1 MVAEV
6 RRLRFPDQ
14 SGHEGTFTDR
24 LNKLAA
30 SIDYRRA
37 DSKEEREAIFRLR
50 YEAYR
55 REGGIETNA
64 EKMFS
69 DPYDSTDNGFI
80 FGLYLQGKLAT
91 SIRLHIASK
100 NQNPDFPSLKVFP
113 DFLQP
118 ELDSGKVL
126 LDTTRFVTEE
136 NLSRIHRGL
145 PFVTVRMCVLAAQ
158 HFGAD
163 HVLAAVRAE
172 HQAWYARS
180 FGLRVVCEPRPYP
193 QLAKPISLMTV
204 DFPSVREEWY
214 RRYPFFQS
222 SALERRQLFDRRVQT
237 SNIEQPPGTARV
249 PAEAKATQGPFLERG
264 AA

>member
-6 RRLRFPDQ
+6 RRLRVSDRT
-14 SGHEGTFTDR
+14 GHEGSFTDR

-37 DSKEEREAIFRLR
+37 DSKEERDAIFRLR
-50 YEAYR
+50 YDAYT
-55 REGGIETNA
+55 REGGIATNA

-69 DPYDSTDNGFI
+69 DSYDDTDNAYI
-80 FGLYLQGKLAT
+80 FGLYIEGELAT

-100 NQNPDFPSLKVFP
+100 RQNPDFPSLKVFP
-113 DFLQP
+113 DFLRP
-118 ELDSGKVL
+118 ELDAGKVL
-126 LDTTRFVTEE
+126 LDTTRFVTAEKF
-136 NLSRIHRGL
+136 SRTHRGL

-214 RRYPFFQS
+214 RRYPFFRS
-222 SALERRQLFDRRVQT
+222 SPLERRHFFDRRSQA
-237 SNIEQPPGTARV
+237 SSADQQPATTRAPI
-249 PAEAKATQGPFLERG
+249 EAKVPSGPFFERG